1 MSNLAVVG
9 AQWGDEGKGKVVDL
23 LAPRF
28 ASVVRFQGGPNA
40 GHTVVVDGV
49 THALHQVPS
58 GILHPGVR
66 CLVGAGTLV
75 DPDRLVEELATLRAA
90 GVDPGGRLVLS
101 RRAHL
106 ILPHHRA
113 LDGALEA
120 RLGKGGIGTTR
131 RGMGP
136 AYGAKVERWGVR
148 LGDLARPADVAAHL
162 GRMLDAGLGAWLREL
177 GAEVPSPAEIE
188 ALAARWWEALGEYV
202 GDVSRLLHDDLREGR
217 PILFEGA
224 QGALL
229 DVDFG
234 TYPFVTSS
242 NTIAGGI
249 PASLGIPPRAVERVV
264 GIAKAYTTRV
274 GAGPFPT
281 EEHGPLGDRLRDA
294 GGEYGTTTGRP
305 RRCGWFD
312 AVAVAHAVRVSG
324 IDALVLTKLDVL
336 GGIDP
341 LRIAVAYEI
350 EGERTEWFPGTAAEL
365 ARAVPVYEEM
375 PGWTENLAGVRRLEE
390 LPAAARAYVARIEEL
405 TGCQVSLVGT
415 GPGRGSEIILP
426 GTLLA
431 GWLAC

>member
-1 MSNLAVVG
+1 MPNLAVVG

-28 ASVVRFQGGPNA
+28 ATVVRFQGGPNA
-40 GHTVVVDGV
+40 GHTVVADGV
-49 THALHQVPS
+49 SHALHQVPS

-75 DPDRLVEELATLRAA
+75 DPDRLVEELDTLRSA
-90 GVDPGGRLVLS
+90 GIEPAGRLVLS

-106 ILPHHRA
+106 ILPFHRA
-113 LDGALEA
+113 LDAALEA

-148 LGDLARPADVAAHL
+148 LGDLARPSEVAAHV
-162 GRMLDAGLGAWLREL
+162 GRMLDAGLGAWLWEL
-177 GAEVPSPAEIE
+177 GVEAPSPGDIE
-188 ALAARWWEALGEYV
+188 AMASRWWEALGDHV
-202 GDVSRLLHDDLREGR
+202 GDVSGLLHEDLRAGR
-217 PILFEGA
+217 PVLFEGA
-224 QGALL
+224 QGVLL

-242 NTIAGGI
+242 NTTAGGI
-249 PASLGIPPRAVERVV
+249 PASLGIPPRAVDRVV
-264 GIAKAYTTRV
+264 GIAKAYATRV
-274 GAGPFPT
+274 GGGPFPT
-281 EEHGPLGDRLRDA
+281 EERGPLGKRLRDA

-312 AVAVAHAVRVSG
+312 AVAAAHAVRVGG
-324 IDALVLTKLDVL
+324 IDALALTKLDVL
-336 GGIDP
+336 GGMDP

-350 EGERTEWFPGTAAEL
+350 DGERTDRFPPAAADL
-365 ARAVPVYEEM
+365 ARAVPVYEDL
-375 PGWTENLAGVRRLEE
+375 PGWTEDLAGMRRLED
-390 LPAAARAYVARIEEL
+390 LPGAARHYLDRVQEL
-405 TGCQVSLVGT
+405 AGCPVTLVGT
-415 GPGRGSEIILP
+415 GPGRGSEILVP

-431 GWLAC
+431 DWLAG